1 MRHEP
6 LVLPPAASLT
16 TRQGMVEAANL
27 ALDYILELQGL
38 ATLLEWEDLAEILG
52 VVVDAG
58 DVIDPVMFKDGGS

>member
-1 MRHEP
+1 
-6 LVLPPAASLT
+6 
-16 TRQGMVEAANL
+16 MVEAANL